1 MRPLLLS
8 ALAALLAAG
17 PAFARDSLVT
27 PDTLT
32 ADEKARLQRGEPV
45 LWAYD
50 HDGIEGAQAMVV
62 LPVPRP
68 EAWALLTDYPTFADW
83 MMSLEAIT
91 QVTWTSPTTAV
102 VGYLL
107 PAFTKKVKYALRRT
121 HVAPERVFWDLDSGD
136 LRGVWGGYD
145 FYAVAPDKTLIRFW
159 SAVDP
164 GFWMPDFVKK
174 HFSKKGLEE
183 LVIDIQKESKKRHA
197 AQLKPA
203 APATPAVQPAP

>member
-91 QVTWTSPTTAV
+91 QVTSTSPTTAV

-107 PAFTKKVKYALRRT
+107 PAFTKGEVRAAPYARGPRAGVLGSRFGRSARGLGRLRLLRRRPRQDADP
-121 HVAPERVFWDLDSGD
+121 VLVGGRSGVLDAG
-136 LRGVWGGYD
+136 LRQE
-145 FYAVAPDKTLIRFW
+145 AL
-159 SAVDP
+159 
-164 GFWMPDFVKK
+164 
-174 HFSKKGLEE
+174 LEE
-183 LVIDIQKESKKRHA
+183 GS
-197 AQLKPA
+197 
-203 APATPAVQPAP
+203 